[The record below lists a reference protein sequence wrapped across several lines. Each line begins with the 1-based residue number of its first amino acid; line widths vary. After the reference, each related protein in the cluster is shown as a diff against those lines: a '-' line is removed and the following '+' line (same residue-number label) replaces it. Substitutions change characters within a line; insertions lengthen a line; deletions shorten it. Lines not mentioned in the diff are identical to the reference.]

1 MAVTKMENLIDPQVL
16 AEYLDV
22 KLMDAIKF
30 APLCAVRNDLVG
42 RPGDTLTLP
51 KYAFIGLAEDVAEGE
66 AVSIAQLSA
75 TKVDKKVKKAGKGV
89 N

>member
-1 MAVTKMENLIDPQVL
+1 MAVTKLGNLIDPQVL
-16 AEYLDV
+16 ADYLDV

-51 KYAFIGLAEDVAEGE
+51 KYALN
-66 AVSIAQLSA
+66 L
-75 TKVDKKVKKAGKGV
+75 
-89 N
+89 

>member
-1 MAVTKMENLIDPQVL
+1 MAYNGTKLANLIDPQVL

-42 RPGDTLTLP
+42 RPGDTLSIP
-51 KYAFIGLAEDVAEGE
+51 K
-66 AVSIAQLSA
+66 
-75 TKVDKKVKKAGKGV
+75 
-89 N
+89 